1 MRQCCDR
8 ELRAIVKTMSCI
20 TSIQSKVTNQSITC
34 DQAFFKV
41 LQQQKRREKEKDRLI
56 SVYFGFLTQ
65 LSLPTSERGALPY
78 MRAIQVCMTQRVW
91 ASHPSLDM
99 GIQIYRYLS
108 HFFVII
114 EEKINKSALQFGF
127 TVSIVSST
135 NYPVIGMLRLIDST
149 RNCK

>member
-8 ELRAIVKTMSCI
+8 ELRGNSQDNELYYLDTIKSYKPI
-20 TSIQSKVTNQSITC
+20 NN
-34 DQAFFKV
+34 
-41 LQQQKRREKEKDRLI
+41 QQKRREKKEKDRLI